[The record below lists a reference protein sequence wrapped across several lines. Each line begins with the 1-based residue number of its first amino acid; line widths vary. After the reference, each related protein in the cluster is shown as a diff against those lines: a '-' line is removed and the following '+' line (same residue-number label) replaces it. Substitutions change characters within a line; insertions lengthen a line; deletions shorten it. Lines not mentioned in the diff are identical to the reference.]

1 VSPHIHTLTGA
12 YALNSLDP
20 DERADVDRHLDACQD
35 CAREVAEFEATA
47 TLLGSAVAILPP
59 ARLLHSV
66 LAAIGCT
73 RQESACGL
81 GVAGS
86 NVARIRRRRRLTW
99 STSLV
104 AAFALLAS
112 GASAVVAV
120 DEHRAWYSTETQLG
134 QAQSQYAP
142 VARLLTAPDLRT
154 SSDTFD
160 GGSATLLSSKTIGG
174 SVLVASNLP
183 APPAGRSYQAWG
195 ISSTGARSLGLF
207 HLGSATV
214 SARLADATMIGIT
227 VEPSGGSQKPTAT
240 PVLLFPVPA

>member
-1 VSPHIHTLTGA
+1 
-12 YALNSLDP
+12 
-20 DERADVDRHLDACQD
+20 
-35 CAREVAEFEATA
+35 
-47 TLLGSAVAILPP
+47 VAILPP
-59 ARLLHSV
+59 ARLRSSV
-66 LAAIGCT
+66 LDEIGCT

-86 NVARIRRRRRLTW
+86 NVTRIRRRLRLTW

-104 AAFALLAS
+104 AAFALLVA

-160 GGSATLLSSKTIGG
+160 GGSAKLLWSKTIGG

-195 ISSTGARSLGLF
+195 ISSTGARSAC
-207 HLGSATV
+207 STV
-214 SARLADATMIGIT
+214 ARQRCPRGCGMRR
-227 VEPSGGSQKPTAT
+227 
-240 PVLLFPVPA
+240 